1 MLDLRST
8 SRVLGKYHDR
18 FQDDML
24 PKELSLQAFAA
35 FDRGAYDAASLD
47 WGLGAWQARLL
58 DEYRSQV
65 AFSDMLLQLTEL
77 GFSFDILGTAIRVV
91 RDEARHVELCRRMI
105 HALGGDDII
114 PGDPAYVNP
123 DKSLAPML
131 RVLQTTVGFLCI
143 GETISLRLILGV
155 RNMTIDPLAR
165 RLITCLAADESLH
178 SSFGWNLLEV
188 LTPVLSADERAWV
201 NESLSPFFGA
211 VKDIVR
217 ASAGS
222 EVSEAAEPLS
232 SAPPNPFG
240 YLSARDRMDVFDE
253 AMRRDILPRFET
265 LGFAARSAWNG

>member
-8 SRVLGKYHDR
+8 SRVLATYHHR

-24 PKELSLQAFAA
+24 PKELSLQSFAA

-65 AFSDMLLQLTEL
+65 AFTDMLLQLTEL
-77 GFSFDILGTAIRVV
+77 GFSFDVLGTAVRVV

-105 HALGGDDII
+105 HALGGDDLI

-123 DKSLAPML
+123 EKSLPPML

-155 RNMTIDPLAR
+155 RQMTIDPLAK
-165 RLITCLAADESLH
+165 RLISCLAADESLH

-188 LTPVLSADERAWV
+188 ITPVLTVEERAWA
-201 NESLSPFFGA
+201 NDSLFPFFSA
-211 VKDIVR
+211 VQDAVR

-222 EVSEAAEPLS
+222 DTGEPLS
-232 SAPPNPFG
+232 GAPPNPFG
-240 YLSARDRMDVFDE
+240 YLSAADRMSIFDE
-253 AMRRDILPRFET
+253 SMRRDIIPRFEA
-265 LGFAARSAWNG
+265 LGYTARSAWRG